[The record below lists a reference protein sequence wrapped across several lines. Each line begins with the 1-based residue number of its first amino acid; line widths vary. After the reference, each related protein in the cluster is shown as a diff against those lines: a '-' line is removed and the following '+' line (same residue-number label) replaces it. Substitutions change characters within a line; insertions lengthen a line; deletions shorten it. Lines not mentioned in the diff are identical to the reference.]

1 MDRWTILYQR
11 SALRKLY
18 RIPCGPI
25 RVVSRVFRIR
35 IYGCARIAAAAKF
48 GYVEGLPTLSE
59 ITQLTDFERVQP

>member
-1 MDRWTILYQR
+1 
-11 SALRKLY
+11 
-18 RIPCGPI
+18 
-25 RVVSRVFRIR
+25 VVSRVFRIR